1 MASRLDFAPVRDLNA
16 GWRNEDGQWVDI
28 KFEENK
34 ARLILAMQ
42 QVNKNRNLRQI
53 KDIAGKP
60 PDAFI
65 DYVRGLCPV
74 RLR

>member
-34 ARLILAMQ
+34 ARLILAMRE
-42 QVNKNRNLRQI
+42 VNKNPNLKHI
-53 KDIAGKP
+53 KNIAGP
-60 PDAFI
+60 PPEAFI